1 MSLFKQLLLAICL
14 FLVVA
19 FSGSF
24 MVSLES
30 SRSQYVNQLR
40 SHAQDAATALALS
53 LTPNIDDPAMVELMV
68 SSIFD
73 SGYYASI
80 KVVDL
85 GSNAVLVERHAE
97 PDPGGVPLWFVRLI
111 GLEAAGGDAI
121 VSRGWQQAARVE
133 VISHPMFA
141 IAKLWQSALGSLG
154 WLLLCGAASAVL
166 GALLLRRQLRPLD
179 YMVEQSHAIARREFL
194 SLPELPRTP
203 ELRRVVQAMNQMVE
217 KLKAL
222 FTEQAERSERLRAES
237 YQDSLTGLSNR
248 RYFEMQLN
256 NRVSNLED
264 ARAGYLLL
272 LRVQGL
278 AGLNARL
285 GGQRTDQLLQAVG
298 EQLRRTCASYPETND
313 LISRSRGG
321 EFAVLAPGMRN
332 DGGFLLWWDGLR
344 SEMQPIHDSQGVFAV
359 LEKEVRRLGFDYYA
373 YGVRH
378 TIPFTRPKTEVHG
391 TYPKAWLERYQM
403 QNYGAV
409 DPAILNGLRSSEMV
423 VWSDSLF
430 DQSRMLWN
438 EARDWGLCVGATLP
452 IRAPNNLLSV
462 LSVARDQQNISSF
475 EREEIRLR
483 LRCMIE
489 LLTQK
494 LTDLE
499 HPMLMSNP
507 VCLSHRE
514 REILQWTADGK
525 SSGEI
530 AIILSISE
538 STVNFHHKNIQKK
551 FDAPN
556 KTLAATYA
564 AALGLI

>member
-1 MSLFKQLLLAICL
+1 
-14 FLVVA
+14 
-19 FSGSF
+19 
-24 MVSLES
+24 
-30 SRSQYVNQLR
+30 
-40 SHAQDAATALALS
+40 
-53 LTPNIDDPAMVELMV
+53 
-68 SSIFD
+68 
-73 SGYYASI
+73 
-80 KVVDL
+80 
-85 GSNAVLVERHAE
+85 
-97 PDPGGVPLWFVRLI
+97 
-111 GLEAAGGDAI
+111 
-121 VSRGWQQAARVE
+121 
-133 VISHPMFA
+133 
-141 IAKLWQSALGSLG
+141 
-154 WLLLCGAASAVL
+154 
-166 GALLLRRQLRPLD
+166 
-179 YMVEQSHAIARREFL
+179 
-194 SLPELPRTP
+194 
-203 ELRRVVQAMNQMVE
+203 
-217 KLKAL
+217 
-222 FTEQAERSERLRAES
+222 
-237 YQDSLTGLSNR
+237 
-248 RYFEMQLN
+248 
-256 NRVSNLED
+256 
-264 ARAGYLLL
+264 
-272 LRVQGL
+272 
-278 AGLNARL
+278 
-285 GGQRTDQLLQAVG
+285 
-298 EQLRRTCASYPETND
+298 
-313 LISRSRGG
+313 
-321 EFAVLAPGMRN
+321 MRN

-514 REILQWTADGK
+514 REILQWTADGQEFRGNRHHPEHLREHGELPPQEHPEEVRRAEQDAGCRLRRGAGPHLK
-525 SSGEI
+525 RRARRPARPTRSGRLPAVHPPLVFPLMCVLVCPPTERAQEYQGRDAAFFFSAGTTRGLGHDRI
-530 AIILSISE
+530 AL
-538 STVNFHHKNIQKK
+538 
-551 FDAPN
+551 
-556 KTLAATYA
+556 
-564 AALGLI
+564 

>member
-1 MSLFKQLLLAICL
+1 
-14 FLVVA
+14 
-19 FSGSF
+19 
-24 MVSLES
+24 
-30 SRSQYVNQLR
+30 
-40 SHAQDAATALALS
+40 
-53 LTPNIDDPAMVELMV
+53 
-68 SSIFD
+68 
-73 SGYYASI
+73 
-80 KVVDL
+80 
-85 GSNAVLVERHAE
+85 
-97 PDPGGVPLWFVRLI
+97 
-111 GLEAAGGDAI
+111 
-121 VSRGWQQAARVE
+121 
-133 VISHPMFA
+133 
-141 IAKLWQSALGSLG
+141 
-154 WLLLCGAASAVL
+154 
-166 GALLLRRQLRPLD
+166 
-179 YMVEQSHAIARREFL
+179 
-194 SLPELPRTP
+194 
-203 ELRRVVQAMNQMVE
+203 
-217 KLKAL
+217 
-222 FTEQAERSERLRAES
+222 
-237 YQDSLTGLSNR
+237 
-248 RYFEMQLN
+248 
-256 NRVSNLED
+256 
-264 ARAGYLLL
+264 
-272 LRVQGL
+272 
-278 AGLNARL
+278 
-285 GGQRTDQLLQAVG
+285 
-298 EQLRRTCASYPETND
+298 
-313 LISRSRGG
+313 
-321 EFAVLAPGMRN
+321 MRN

-556 KTLAATYA
+556 KTLAAAYA
-564 AALGLI
+564 GRGAGPHLKRRARRPARPTRSGRLPAVHPPLVFPLMCVLVCPPTERAQEYQGRDAAFFFSAGTTRGLGHDRIAL

>member
-1 MSLFKQLLLAICL
+1 MTEAFCCGGT
-14 FLVVA
+14 VCVA
-19 FSGSF
+19 RC
-24 MVSLES
+24 
-30 SRSQYVNQLR
+30 SRST
-40 SHAQDAATALALS
+40 TARACS
-53 LTPNIDDPAMVELMV
+53 P
-68 SSIFD
+68 SW
-73 SGYYASI
+73 
-80 KVVDL
+80 K
-85 GSNAVLVERHAE
+85 R
-97 PDPGGVPLWFVRLI
+97 
-111 GLEAAGGDAI
+111 
-121 VSRGWQQAARVE
+121 
-133 VISHPMFA
+133 
-141 IAKLWQSALGSLG
+141 K
-154 WLLLCGAASAVL
+154 CGAWA
-166 GALLLRRQLRPLD
+166 
-179 YMVEQSHAIARREFL
+179 Y
-194 SLPELPRTP
+194 
-203 ELRRVVQAMNQMVE
+203 
-217 KLKAL
+217 
-222 FTEQAERSERLRAES
+222 
-237 YQDSLTGLSNR
+237 
-248 RYFEMQLN
+248 
-256 NRVSNLED
+256 
-264 ARAGYLLL
+264 
-272 LRVQGL
+272 
-278 AGLNARL
+278 
-285 GGQRTDQLLQAVG
+285 
-298 EQLRRTCASYPETND
+298 
-313 LISRSRGG
+313 
-321 EFAVLAPGMRN
+321 
-332 DGGFLLWWDGLR
+332 
-344 SEMQPIHDSQGVFAV
+344 
-359 LEKEVRRLGFDYYA
+359 YYA

-556 KTLAATYA
+556 KTLAAAYA

>member
-1 MSLFKQLLLAICL
+1 
-14 FLVVA
+14 
-19 FSGSF
+19 
-24 MVSLES
+24 
-30 SRSQYVNQLR
+30 
-40 SHAQDAATALALS
+40 
-53 LTPNIDDPAMVELMV
+53 
-68 SSIFD
+68 
-73 SGYYASI
+73 
-80 KVVDL
+80 
-85 GSNAVLVERHAE
+85 
-97 PDPGGVPLWFVRLI
+97 
-111 GLEAAGGDAI
+111 
-121 VSRGWQQAARVE
+121 
-133 VISHPMFA
+133 
-141 IAKLWQSALGSLG
+141 
-154 WLLLCGAASAVL
+154 
-166 GALLLRRQLRPLD
+166 
-179 YMVEQSHAIARREFL
+179 
-194 SLPELPRTP
+194 
-203 ELRRVVQAMNQMVE
+203 
-217 KLKAL
+217 
-222 FTEQAERSERLRAES
+222 
-237 YQDSLTGLSNR
+237 
-248 RYFEMQLN
+248 
-256 NRVSNLED
+256 
-264 ARAGYLLL
+264 
-272 LRVQGL
+272 
-278 AGLNARL
+278 
-285 GGQRTDQLLQAVG
+285 
-298 EQLRRTCASYPETND
+298 
-313 LISRSRGG
+313 
-321 EFAVLAPGMRN
+321 MRN

-514 REILQWTADGK
+514 REILQWTADAIEARLQSRLHPELCAVHPQQPLDFAEKAYLLPRDEAFKRYVDQWLHIAEQSGLLRQRMEHWLEYRWPTAHGK
-525 SSGEI
+525 
-530 AIILSISE
+530 
-538 STVNFHHKNIQKK
+538 
-551 FDAPN
+551 
-556 KTLAATYA
+556 
-564 AALGLI
+564 

>member
-1 MSLFKQLLLAICL
+1 MTEAFCCGGT
-14 FLVVA
+14 VCVA
-19 FSGSF
+19 RC
-24 MVSLES
+24 
-30 SRSQYVNQLR
+30 SRS
-40 SHAQDAATALALS
+40 T
-53 LTPNIDDPAMVELMV
+53 T
-68 SSIFD
+68 
-73 SGYYASI
+73 
-80 KVVDL
+80 
-85 GSNAVLVERHAE
+85 
-97 PDPGGVPLWFVRLI
+97 
-111 GLEAAGGDAI
+111 
-121 VSRGWQQAARVE
+121 
-133 VISHPMFA
+133 
-141 IAKLWQSALGSLG
+141 
-154 WLLLCGAASAVL
+154 
-166 GALLLRRQLRPLD
+166 
-179 YMVEQSHAIARREFL
+179 
-194 SLPELPRTP
+194 
-203 ELRRVVQAMNQMVE
+203 
-217 KLKAL
+217 
-222 FTEQAERSERLRAES
+222 
-237 YQDSLTGLSNR
+237 
-248 RYFEMQLN
+248 
-256 NRVSNLED
+256 
-264 ARAGYLLL
+264 ARACSPSWK
-272 LRVQGL
+272 RK
-278 AGLNARL
+278 
-285 GGQRTDQLLQAVG
+285 
-298 EQLRRTCASYPETND
+298 
-313 LISRSRGG
+313 
-321 EFAVLAPGMRN
+321 
-332 DGGFLLWWDGLR
+332 W
-344 SEMQPIHDSQGVFAV
+344 
-359 LEKEVRRLGFDYYA
+359 RLGFDYYA

-556 KTLAATYA
+556 KTLAAAYA

>member
-1 MSLFKQLLLAICL
+1 
-14 FLVVA
+14 
-19 FSGSF
+19 
-24 MVSLES
+24 MVG
-30 SRSQYVNQLR
+30 R
-40 SHAQDAATALALS
+40 
-53 LTPNIDDPAMVELMV
+53 
-68 SSIFD
+68 F
-73 SGYYASI
+73 
-80 KVVDL
+80 
-85 GSNAVLVERHAE
+85 
-97 PDPGGVPLWFVRLI
+97 
-111 GLEAAGGDAI
+111 
-121 VSRGWQQAARVE
+121 
-133 VISHPMFA
+133 
-141 IAKLWQSALGSLG
+141 
-154 WLLLCGAASAVL
+154 
-166 GALLLRRQLRPLD
+166 
-179 YMVEQSHAIARREFL
+179 
-194 SLPELPRTP
+194 
-203 ELRRVVQAMNQMVE
+203 
-217 KLKAL
+217 
-222 FTEQAERSERLRAES
+222 AERDATDPR
-237 YQDSLTGLSNR
+237 QPG
-248 RYFEMQLN
+248 
-256 NRVSNLED
+256 RVCRPGKGS
-264 ARAGYLLL
+264 
-272 LRVQGL
+272 
-278 AGLNARL
+278 
-285 GGQRTDQLLQAVG
+285 
-298 EQLRRTCASYPETND
+298 ASP
-313 LISRSRGG
+313 
-321 EFAVLAPGMRN
+321 
-332 DGGFLLWWDGLR
+332 
-344 SEMQPIHDSQGVFAV
+344 
-359 LEKEVRRLGFDYYA
+359 GFDYYA

-556 KTLAATYA
+556 KTLAAAYA

>member
-1 MSLFKQLLLAICL
+1 
-14 FLVVA
+14 
-19 FSGSF
+19 
-24 MVSLES
+24 
-30 SRSQYVNQLR
+30 
-40 SHAQDAATALALS
+40 
-53 LTPNIDDPAMVELMV
+53 
-68 SSIFD
+68 
-73 SGYYASI
+73 
-80 KVVDL
+80 
-85 GSNAVLVERHAE
+85 
-97 PDPGGVPLWFVRLI
+97 
-111 GLEAAGGDAI
+111 
-121 VSRGWQQAARVE
+121 
-133 VISHPMFA
+133 
-141 IAKLWQSALGSLG
+141 
-154 WLLLCGAASAVL
+154 
-166 GALLLRRQLRPLD
+166 
-179 YMVEQSHAIARREFL
+179 
-194 SLPELPRTP
+194 
-203 ELRRVVQAMNQMVE
+203 
-217 KLKAL
+217 
-222 FTEQAERSERLRAES
+222 
-237 YQDSLTGLSNR
+237 
-248 RYFEMQLN
+248 
-256 NRVSNLED
+256 
-264 ARAGYLLL
+264 
-272 LRVQGL
+272 
-278 AGLNARL
+278 
-285 GGQRTDQLLQAVG
+285 
-298 EQLRRTCASYPETND
+298 
-313 LISRSRGG
+313 
-321 EFAVLAPGMRN
+321 MRN

-525 SSGEI
+525 SCSGEI

-556 KTLAATYA
+556 KTLAAAYA
-564 AALGLI
+564 AAL

>member
-1 MSLFKQLLLAICL
+1 
-14 FLVVA
+14 
-19 FSGSF
+19 
-24 MVSLES
+24 
-30 SRSQYVNQLR
+30 
-40 SHAQDAATALALS
+40 
-53 LTPNIDDPAMVELMV
+53 
-68 SSIFD
+68 
-73 SGYYASI
+73 
-80 KVVDL
+80 
-85 GSNAVLVERHAE
+85 
-97 PDPGGVPLWFVRLI
+97 
-111 GLEAAGGDAI
+111 
-121 VSRGWQQAARVE
+121 
-133 VISHPMFA
+133 
-141 IAKLWQSALGSLG
+141 
-154 WLLLCGAASAVL
+154 
-166 GALLLRRQLRPLD
+166 
-179 YMVEQSHAIARREFL
+179 
-194 SLPELPRTP
+194 
-203 ELRRVVQAMNQMVE
+203 
-217 KLKAL
+217 
-222 FTEQAERSERLRAES
+222 
-237 YQDSLTGLSNR
+237 
-248 RYFEMQLN
+248 
-256 NRVSNLED
+256 
-264 ARAGYLLL
+264 
-272 LRVQGL
+272 
-278 AGLNARL
+278 
-285 GGQRTDQLLQAVG
+285 
-298 EQLRRTCASYPETND
+298 
-313 LISRSRGG
+313 
-321 EFAVLAPGMRN
+321 MRN

-359 LEKEVRRLGFDYYA
+359 LEKEVRRQGFDYYA

-556 KTLAATYA
+556 KTLAAAYA

>member
-1 MSLFKQLLLAICL
+1 MTEAFCCGGT
-14 FLVVA
+14 VCVA
-19 FSGSF
+19 RC
-24 MVSLES
+24 
-30 SRSQYVNQLR
+30 SRS
-40 SHAQDAATALALS
+40 T
-53 LTPNIDDPAMVELMV
+53 T
-68 SSIFD
+68 
-73 SGYYASI
+73 
-80 KVVDL
+80 
-85 GSNAVLVERHAE
+85 
-97 PDPGGVPLWFVRLI
+97 
-111 GLEAAGGDAI
+111 
-121 VSRGWQQAARVE
+121 
-133 VISHPMFA
+133 
-141 IAKLWQSALGSLG
+141 
-154 WLLLCGAASAVL
+154 
-166 GALLLRRQLRPLD
+166 
-179 YMVEQSHAIARREFL
+179 
-194 SLPELPRTP
+194 
-203 ELRRVVQAMNQMVE
+203 
-217 KLKAL
+217 
-222 FTEQAERSERLRAES
+222 
-237 YQDSLTGLSNR
+237 
-248 RYFEMQLN
+248 
-256 NRVSNLED
+256 
-264 ARAGYLLL
+264 ARACSPSWK
-272 LRVQGL
+272 RK
-278 AGLNARL
+278 
-285 GGQRTDQLLQAVG
+285 
-298 EQLRRTCASYPETND
+298 C
-313 LISRSRGG
+313 
-321 EFAVLAPGMRN
+321 
-332 DGGFLLWWDGLR
+332 
-344 SEMQPIHDSQGVFAV
+344 
-359 LEKEVRRLGFDYYA
+359 RLGFDYYA

-556 KTLAATYA
+556 KTLAAAYA

>member
-1 MSLFKQLLLAICL
+1 
-14 FLVVA
+14 
-19 FSGSF
+19 
-24 MVSLES
+24 
-30 SRSQYVNQLR
+30 
-40 SHAQDAATALALS
+40 
-53 LTPNIDDPAMVELMV
+53 
-68 SSIFD
+68 
-73 SGYYASI
+73 
-80 KVVDL
+80 
-85 GSNAVLVERHAE
+85 
-97 PDPGGVPLWFVRLI
+97 
-111 GLEAAGGDAI
+111 
-121 VSRGWQQAARVE
+121 
-133 VISHPMFA
+133 
-141 IAKLWQSALGSLG
+141 
-154 WLLLCGAASAVL
+154 
-166 GALLLRRQLRPLD
+166 
-179 YMVEQSHAIARREFL
+179 
-194 SLPELPRTP
+194 
-203 ELRRVVQAMNQMVE
+203 
-217 KLKAL
+217 
-222 FTEQAERSERLRAES
+222 
-237 YQDSLTGLSNR
+237 
-248 RYFEMQLN
+248 
-256 NRVSNLED
+256 
-264 ARAGYLLL
+264 
-272 LRVQGL
+272 
-278 AGLNARL
+278 
-285 GGQRTDQLLQAVG
+285 
-298 EQLRRTCASYPETND
+298 
-313 LISRSRGG
+313 
-321 EFAVLAPGMRN
+321 MRN

-475 EREEIRLR
+475 ERE
-483 LRCMIE
+483 
-489 LLTQK
+489 
-494 LTDLE
+494 
-499 HPMLMSNP
+499 
-507 VCLSHRE
+507 
-514 REILQWTADGK
+514 ILQWTADGK

-556 KTLAATYA
+556 KTLAAAYA

>member
-1 MSLFKQLLLAICL
+1 
-14 FLVVA
+14 
-19 FSGSF
+19 
-24 MVSLES
+24 
-30 SRSQYVNQLR
+30 
-40 SHAQDAATALALS
+40 
-53 LTPNIDDPAMVELMV
+53 
-68 SSIFD
+68 
-73 SGYYASI
+73 
-80 KVVDL
+80 
-85 GSNAVLVERHAE
+85 
-97 PDPGGVPLWFVRLI
+97 
-111 GLEAAGGDAI
+111 
-121 VSRGWQQAARVE
+121 
-133 VISHPMFA
+133 
-141 IAKLWQSALGSLG
+141 
-154 WLLLCGAASAVL
+154 
-166 GALLLRRQLRPLD
+166 
-179 YMVEQSHAIARREFL
+179 
-194 SLPELPRTP
+194 
-203 ELRRVVQAMNQMVE
+203 
-217 KLKAL
+217 
-222 FTEQAERSERLRAES
+222 
-237 YQDSLTGLSNR
+237 
-248 RYFEMQLN
+248 
-256 NRVSNLED
+256 
-264 ARAGYLLL
+264 
-272 LRVQGL
+272 
-278 AGLNARL
+278 
-285 GGQRTDQLLQAVG
+285 
-298 EQLRRTCASYPETND
+298 
-313 LISRSRGG
+313 
-321 EFAVLAPGMRN
+321 MRN

-514 REILQWTADGK
+514 REILQWTADGIEFRGNRHHPEHLREHGELPPQEHPEEVRRAEQDAGCRLRRGAGPHLMLRARRLARPTR
-525 SSGEI
+525 SGRLPAVHPPLVFPLMCVLVCPPTERAQEYQGRDAAFFSRPARHGDLVMI
-530 AIILSISE
+530 ELLSE
-538 STVNFHHKNIQKK
+538 SLEGLSAAMIAELGRYRHQVFIEKLGWDVVSTSRVRDQE
-551 FDAPN
+551 FDQFDHPQTRYIVAMGRQGICGCARLLPTTDAYLL
-556 KTLAATYA
+556 KEVFAYLCSETPPSDPSVWELSRYA
-564 AALGLI
+564 ASAADDPQLAMKIFWSSLQCAWYLGASSVVAVTTTAMERYFVRNGVILQRLGPPQKVKGETLVAISFPAYQERGLEMLLRYHPEWLQGVPLSMAV

>member
-1 MSLFKQLLLAICL
+1 MTEAFCCGGT
-14 FLVVA
+14 VCVA
-19 FSGSF
+19 RC
-24 MVSLES
+24 
-30 SRSQYVNQLR
+30 SRST
-40 SHAQDAATALALS
+40 TARACS
-53 LTPNIDDPAMVELMV
+53 P
-68 SSIFD
+68 SW
-73 SGYYASI
+73 
-80 KVVDL
+80 K
-85 GSNAVLVERHAE
+85 R
-97 PDPGGVPLWFVRLI
+97 
-111 GLEAAGGDAI
+111 
-121 VSRGWQQAARVE
+121 
-133 VISHPMFA
+133 
-141 IAKLWQSALGSLG
+141 K
-154 WLLLCGAASAVL
+154 CGA
-166 GALLLRRQLRPLD
+166 
-179 YMVEQSHAIARREFL
+179 
-194 SLPELPRTP
+194 
-203 ELRRVVQAMNQMVE
+203 
-217 KLKAL
+217 
-222 FTEQAERSERLRAES
+222 
-237 YQDSLTGLSNR
+237 
-248 RYFEMQLN
+248 
-256 NRVSNLED
+256 
-264 ARAGYLLL
+264 
-272 LRVQGL
+272 
-278 AGLNARL
+278 
-285 GGQRTDQLLQAVG
+285 
-298 EQLRRTCASYPETND
+298 
-313 LISRSRGG
+313 
-321 EFAVLAPGMRN
+321 
-332 DGGFLLWWDGLR
+332 W
-344 SEMQPIHDSQGVFAV
+344 
-359 LEKEVRRLGFDYYA
+359 DYYA

-556 KTLAATYA
+556 KTLAAAYA

>member
-1 MSLFKQLLLAICL
+1 
-14 FLVVA
+14 
-19 FSGSF
+19 
-24 MVSLES
+24 MVSP
-30 SRSQYVNQLR
+30 V
-40 SHAQDAATALALS
+40 LS
-53 LTPNIDDPAMVELMV
+53 
-68 SSIFD
+68 D
-73 SGYYASI
+73 SVA
-80 KVVDL
+80 
-85 GSNAVLVERHAE
+85 HE
-97 PDPGGVPLWFVRLI
+97 PVTQNFG
-111 GLEAAGGDAI
+111 
-121 VSRGWQQAARVE
+121 
-133 VISHPMFA
+133 HP
-141 IAKLWQSALGSLG
+141 Q
-154 WLLLCGAASAVL
+154 
-166 GALLLRRQLRPLD
+166 
-179 YMVEQSHAIARREFL
+179 
-194 SLPELPRTP
+194 
-203 ELRRVVQAMNQMVE
+203 
-217 KLKAL
+217 
-222 FTEQAERSERLRAES
+222 
-237 YQDSLTGLSNR
+237 
-248 RYFEMQLN
+248 
-256 NRVSNLED
+256 
-264 ARAGYLLL
+264 
-272 LRVQGL
+272 
-278 AGLNARL
+278 
-285 GGQRTDQLLQAVG
+285 
-298 EQLRRTCASYPETND
+298 
-313 LISRSRGG
+313 
-321 EFAVLAPGMRN
+321 
-332 DGGFLLWWDGLR
+332 
-344 SEMQPIHDSQGVFAV
+344 
-359 LEKEVRRLGFDYYA
+359 
-373 YGVRH
+373 
-378 TIPFTRPKTEVHG
+378 VHG

-556 KTLAATYA
+556 KTLAAAYA

>member
-1 MSLFKQLLLAICL
+1 
-14 FLVVA
+14 
-19 FSGSF
+19 
-24 MVSLES
+24 
-30 SRSQYVNQLR
+30 
-40 SHAQDAATALALS
+40 
-53 LTPNIDDPAMVELMV
+53 
-68 SSIFD
+68 
-73 SGYYASI
+73 
-80 KVVDL
+80 
-85 GSNAVLVERHAE
+85 
-97 PDPGGVPLWFVRLI
+97 
-111 GLEAAGGDAI
+111 
-121 VSRGWQQAARVE
+121 
-133 VISHPMFA
+133 
-141 IAKLWQSALGSLG
+141 
-154 WLLLCGAASAVL
+154 
-166 GALLLRRQLRPLD
+166 
-179 YMVEQSHAIARREFL
+179 
-194 SLPELPRTP
+194 
-203 ELRRVVQAMNQMVE
+203 
-217 KLKAL
+217 
-222 FTEQAERSERLRAES
+222 
-237 YQDSLTGLSNR
+237 
-248 RYFEMQLN
+248 
-256 NRVSNLED
+256 
-264 ARAGYLLL
+264 
-272 LRVQGL
+272 
-278 AGLNARL
+278 
-285 GGQRTDQLLQAVG
+285 
-298 EQLRRTCASYPETND
+298 
-313 LISRSRGG
+313 
-321 EFAVLAPGMRN
+321 MRN

-556 KTLAATYA
+556 KTLAAAYA
-564 AALGLI
+564 ASAADDPQLAMKIFWSSLQCAWYLGASSVVAVTTTAMERYFVRNGVILQRLGPPQKVKGETLVAISFPAYQERGLEMLLRYHPEWLQGVPLSMAV